1 MTAFRVRERGTAV
14 TGEYTLVIRGGTV
27 VDGSGA
33 EPRDADVGIVDGRV
47 AAVAPGLAAGDEEI
61 DARGKIVTPGFID
74 PHTHYD
80 AQATWSSRITPSSWN
95 GVTTAMMG
103 NCGVGFA
110 PCRPDQRSTLVEFME
125 GVEDIPGAVLD
136 EGLPWTWQSFEQFMD
151 ALDARPY
158 DLDIAAQVP
167 HSPVRVFVM
176 GQRGVEREPA
186 TADDNAAMAEL
197 AAAGIR
203 AGALG
208 FSTSR
213 TLNHKTLDGRP
224 IPTLTAAEDELTA
237 IGAAMGERRC
247 RLAAGDL
254 RLPRSGRRVRH
265 AAARGRAQPA
275 ADGDHH
281 PAERPGAGQ
290 LAPPARP
297 HRRGEPCGPADD
309 RPDADARH
317 RRAARLRDL
326 DEPVLGP
333 AELGGDRASAV
344 GSEAGDMRQP
354 EFRARLLAEECTD
367 AFVAKRV
374 CRWDRLYPLGTPPN
388 YEPTPE
394 QSVAAIAAREGK
406 TPEDVAYDYLLERD
420 GKALLYRPVS
430 NYTEGSLDA
439 VGEMLRHPH
448 TLVSLGDGG
457 AHVGM
462 LCDASA
468 FTYMLSHW
476 VRDRAS
482 GERMAL
488 PWAVRRM
495 TRDNALALGLADRG
509 LLQPGYK
516 ADLNVIDYDGLSL
529 HCPEPVYDLPAGGR
543 RLIQRAQGYVATV
556 VSGRLVYRDGE
567 ATGALPG
574 RLLRGPQPGPS
585 ERVRL

>member
-1 MTAFRVRERGTAV
+1 M
-14 TGEYTLVIRGGTV
+14 
-27 VDGSGA
+27 
-33 EPRDADVGIVDGRV
+33 
-47 AAVAPGLAAGDEEI
+47 
-61 DARGKIVTPGFID
+61 
-74 PHTHYD
+74 
-80 AQATWSSRITPSSWN
+80 
-95 GVTTAMMG
+95 
-103 NCGVGFA
+103 
-110 PCRPDQRSTLVEFME
+110 
-125 GVEDIPGAVLD
+125 LD

-186 TADDNAAMAEL
+186 TEADNAAMAEL

-237 IGAAMGERRC
+237 IGAAMG
-247 RLAAGDL
+247 
-254 RLPRSGRRVRH
+254 RV
-265 AAARGRAQPA
+265 
-275 ADGDHH
+275 
-281 PAERPGAGQ
+281 GAGWLQ
-290 LAPPARP
+290 VIS
-297 HRRGEPCGPADD
+297 DFV
-309 RPDADARH
+309 
-317 RRAARLRDL
+317 DL
-326 DEPVLGP
+326 DEEFAMLRRVVERCRRPLAITILQV
-333 AELGGDRASAV
+333 DRAPDGWRRILDHIA
-344 GSEAGDMRQP
+344 EANRDGLPIIGQTLTRATGVLLGFEISINPFSGRPSWEAIAHLSLAEKLETLRQP
-354 EFRARLLAEECTD
+354 AFRARLFAEEC
-367 AFVAKRV
+367 ANASLARRV
-374 CRWDRLYPLGTPPN
+374 SSWDRLYPLGTPPN
-388 YEPTPE
+388 YEPSDE

-420 GKALLYRPVS
+420 GKAMLYRPVS
-430 NYTEGSLDA
+430 NYSEGSLDA
-439 VGEMLRHPH
+439 VGEMLRHPN

-468 FTYMLSHW
+468 FSYMLIHW
-476 VRDRAS
+476 VRDRAV
-482 GERMAL
+482 GERMSL
-488 PWAVRRM
+488 PWAVKRM
-495 TRDNALALGLADRG
+495 TRDNALALGLEDRG

-516 ADLNVIDYDGLSL
+516 ADLNVIDYDRLTL

-543 RLIQRAQGYVATV
+543 RLIQRAEGYVATV
-556 VSGRLVYRDGE
+556 VSGAPVYRDGE

-585 ERVRL
+585 AAA

>member
-1 MTAFRVRERGTAV
+1 MSRPYA
-14 TGEYTLVIRGGTV
+14 LVIRGGTV
-27 VDGSGA
+27 VDGSGG
-33 EPRDADVGIVDGRV
+33 EPRDADVGIDDGRV
-47 AAVAPGLAAGDEEI
+47 AAVGPNLAAGDEEI

-80 AQATWSSRITPSSWN
+80 AQATWSSQITPSSWN

-110 PCRPDQRSTLVEFME
+110 PCRPDQRDTLVEFME

-186 TADDNAAMAEL
+186 TEADNAAMAEL

-237 IGAAMGERRC
+237 IGAAMG
-247 RLAAGDL
+247 
-254 RLPRSGRRVRH
+254 SV
-265 AAARGRAQPA
+265 
-275 ADGDHH
+275 
-281 PAERPGAGQ
+281 GAGWLQ
-290 LAPPARP
+290 VIS
-297 HRRGEPCGPADD
+297 DFV
-309 RPDADARH
+309 
-317 RRAARLRDL
+317 DL
-326 DEPVLGP
+326 DEEFAMLRRVVERCRRPLAITILQV
-333 AELGGDRASAV
+333 DRAPDGWRRILDHIA
-344 GSEAGDMRQP
+344 EANRDGLPIIGQTLTRATGVLLGFEISINPFSGRPSWEAIAHLPLAEKLKTLRQP
-354 EFRARLLAEECTD
+354 AFRARLFAEEC
-367 AFVAKRV
+367 ANASLARRV
-374 CRWDRLYPLGTPPN
+374 SSWDRLYPLGTPPN
-388 YEPTPE
+388 YEPSDE
-394 QSVAAIAAREGK
+394 QSVAAIAAREEE

-420 GKALLYRPVS
+420 GKAMLYRPVS
-430 NYTEGSLDA
+430 NYSEGSLDA
-439 VGEMLRHPH
+439 VGEMLRHPN

-468 FTYMLSHW
+468 FSYMLIHW
-476 VRDRAS
+476 VRDRAV
-482 GERMAL
+482 GERMSL

-495 TRDNALALGLADRG
+495 TRDNALALGLEDRG

-516 ADLNVIDYDGLSL
+516 ADLNVIDYDRLTL

-543 RLIQRAQGYVATV
+543 RLIQRAEGYVATV
-556 VSGRLVYRDGE
+556 VSGAPVYRDGE

-574 RLLRGPQPGPS
+574 RLLRGPQPGPQAGAAA
-585 ERVRL
+585 

>member
-1 MTAFRVRERGTAV
+1 MTRPYA
-14 TGEYTLVIRGGTV
+14 LVIRGGTV
-27 VDGSGA
+27 VDGSGG
-33 EPRDADVGIVDGRV
+33 EPREADVAISCGLV
-47 AAVAPGLAAGDEEI
+47 AAVGPNLGPGDEEI
-61 DARGKIVTPGFID
+61 DARGMIVTPGFID

-95 GVTTAMMG
+95 GVTTAMIG

-110 PCRPDQRSTLVEFME
+110 PCRPDQRETLVEFME

-136 EGLPWTWQSFEQFMD
+136 EGLPWTWQSFEQYMD

-186 TADDNAAMAEL
+186 TDEDNAAMAAL

-224 IPTLTAAEDELTA
+224 IPTLTAAEDELSA
-237 IGAAMGERRC
+237 ICVAMG
-247 RLAAGDL
+247 
-254 RLPRSGRRVRH
+254 RVGTGWLQVISDFH
-265 AAARGRAQPA
+265 
-275 ADGDHH
+275 
-281 PAERPGAGQ
+281 
-290 LAPPARP
+290 
-297 HRRGEPCGPADD
+297 
-309 RPDADARH
+309 
-317 RRAARLRDL
+317 DL
-326 DEPVLGP
+326 DEEFAMLRRVVERSRRPIAITILQNDHRPDGWRRLLDHIAEANRAGLPMIGQTLTRATGVL
-333 AELGGDRASAV
+333 LGFEISVNPFSGRPSW
-344 GSEAGDMRQP
+344 EAIAHLPLEKKLETLRQP
-354 EFRARLLAEECTD
+354 AFRARLFAEECSD

-374 CRWDRLYPLGTPPN
+374 CRWDRLYPLGTPPD
-388 YEPTPE
+388 YEPPAE
-394 QSVAAIAAREGK
+394 RSIAAIAAREGR

-439 VGEMLRHPH
+439 VGEMLRHPN

-476 VRDRAS
+476 VRDRTK
-482 GERMAL
+482 GERMSL
-488 PWAVRRM
+488 PWAVKRM
-495 TRDNALALGLADRG
+495 TRDNALALGLEDRG
-509 LLQPGYK
+509 LLRPGHK
-516 ADLNVIDYDGLSL
+516 ADLNVIDLDGLTL
-529 HCPEPVYDLPAGGR
+529 HCPEPVYDLPGGGR
-543 RLIQRAQGYVATV
+543 RLIQRAEGYGATV
-556 VSGRLVYRDGE
+556 VSGVPVYRDGE

-574 RLLRGPQPGPS
+574 RLLRGPQAGP
-585 ERVRL
+585 RAAATD

>member
-1 MTAFRVRERGTAV
+1 MSRPYA
-14 TGEYTLVIRGGTV
+14 LVIRGGTV
-27 VDGSGA
+27 VDGSGG
-33 EPRDADVGIVDGRV
+33 EPRDADVGIADGLV
-47 AAVAPGLAAGDEEI
+47 AAVGPNLAAGDEEV

-80 AQATWSSRITPSSWN
+80 AQATWSSQITPSSWN

-110 PCRPDQRSTLVEFME
+110 PCRPDQRDTLVEFME

-186 TADDNAAMAEL
+186 TAEDNAAMAEL

-237 IGAAMGERRC
+237 IGAAMG
-247 RLAAGDL
+247 
-254 RLPRSGRRVRH
+254 SV
-265 AAARGRAQPA
+265 
-275 ADGDHH
+275 
-281 PAERPGAGQ
+281 GAGWLQ
-290 LAPPARP
+290 VIS
-297 HRRGEPCGPADD
+297 DFV
-309 RPDADARH
+309 
-317 RRAARLRDL
+317 DL
-326 DEPVLGP
+326 DEEFAMLRRVVERCRRPLAITILQV
-333 AELGGDRASAV
+333 DRAPDGWRRILDHIAQANRDGLPIIGQTLTRATGVLLGFEISINPFS
-344 GSEAGDMRQP
+344 GRPSWEAIAHLPLAEKLKTLRQP
-354 EFRARLLAEECTD
+354 AFRARLFAEEC
-367 AFVAKRV
+367 ANASLARRV
-374 CRWDRLYPLGTPPN
+374 SSWDRLYPLGTPPN
-388 YEPTPE
+388 YEPSHE
-394 QSVAAIAAREGK
+394 QSVTAIAEREGK

-420 GKALLYRPVS
+420 GKAMLYRPVS
-430 NYTEGSLDA
+430 NYSEGSLDA
-439 VGEMLRHPH
+439 VGEMLRHPN

-468 FTYMLSHW
+468 FSYMLIHW
-476 VRDRAS
+476 VRDRTV
-482 GERMAL
+482 GERMSL
-488 PWAVRRM
+488 PWAVKRM
-495 TRDNALALGLADRG
+495 TRDNALALGLEDRG

-516 ADLNVIDYDGLSL
+516 ADLNVIDYDRLTL

-543 RLIQRAQGYVATV
+543 RLIQRAEGYVATV
-556 VSGRLVYRDGE
+556 VSGAPVYRDGE

-585 ERVRL
+585 AAA

>member
-1 MTAFRVRERGTAV
+1 MSRPYA
-14 TGEYTLVIRGGTV
+14 LVIRGGTV
-27 VDGSGA
+27 VDGSGG
-33 EPRDADVGIVDGRV
+33 EPRDADVGIADGLV
-47 AAVAPGLAAGDEEI
+47 AAVGPNLAAGDEEI

-110 PCRPDQRSTLVEFME
+110 PCRPDQRDTLVEFME

-186 TADDNAAMAEL
+186 TDADNAAMAEL

-237 IGAAMGERRC
+237 IGLAMG
-247 RLAAGDL
+247 
-254 RLPRSGRRVRH
+254 SV
-265 AAARGRAQPA
+265 
-275 ADGDHH
+275 
-281 PAERPGAGQ
+281 GAGWLQ
-290 LAPPARP
+290 VIS
-297 HRRGEPCGPADD
+297 DFV
-309 RPDADARH
+309 
-317 RRAARLRDL
+317 DL
-326 DEPVLGP
+326 DEEFAMLRRVVERCRRPLAITILQV
-333 AELGGDRASAV
+333 DRAPDGWRRILDHIAQANRDGLPIIGQTLTRATGVLLGFEISINPFS
-344 GSEAGDMRQP
+344 GRPSWEAIAHLPLAEKLKTLRQP
-354 EFRARLLAEECTD
+354 AFRARLFAEEC
-367 AFVAKRV
+367 ANASLARRV
-374 CRWDRLYPLGTPPN
+374 SSWDRLYPLGTPPN
-388 YEPTPE
+388 YEPSDE

-420 GKALLYRPVS
+420 GKAMLYRPVS
-430 NYTEGSLDA
+430 NYSEGSLDA
-439 VGEMLRHPH
+439 VGEMLRHPN

-468 FTYMLSHW
+468 FSYMLIHW
-476 VRDRAS
+476 VRDRAV
-482 GERMAL
+482 GERMSL

-495 TRDNALALGLADRG
+495 TRDNALALGLEDRG
-509 LLQPGYK
+509 LLRPGYK
-516 ADLNVIDYDGLSL
+516 ADLNVIDYDKLTL

-543 RLIQRAQGYVATV
+543 RLIQRAEGYVATL
-556 VSGRLVYRDGE
+556 VSGAPVYRDGE

-585 ERVRL
+585 AAA